1 MIATEDFVYIHMP
14 KTGGTFVAAV
24 LEELYRTLGE
34 PLVNCDRH
42 GTCSSIPAAHRQKR
56 IIATVRNPLDRYVS
70 QYRFG
75 WWRIHPERYC
85 GEQEMRRMFPHYPEL
100 SFAEFVDLADC
111 KFMTWPNPHLLGE
124 ARLGWHTEQFV
135 RFFFKNPERLFSQ
148 IDASYLERARF
159 HSDMYPVHFLHTE
172 NLNAELHQWLVDL
185 GKDPAA
191 VAWVLQAPRVL
202 PPEGGRSTADAWR
215 AYYSPQLRQLILRRE
230 RLIYQIFPE
239 FAVE

>member
-1 MIATEDFVYIHMP
+1 VIITEDFVYIHMP

-24 LEELYRTLGE
+24 LEELYRALGE

-42 GTCSSIPAAHRQKR
+42 GTCSNIPARHRQKR
-56 IIATVRNPLDRYVS
+56 IVATVRNPLDRYVS

-100 SFAEFVDLADC
+100 SFAEFVELADC
-111 KFMTWPNPHLLGE
+111 KFMTWSNPHLLGE

-135 RFFFKNPERLFSQ
+135 RFFFKNSECLFSR
-148 IDASYLERARF
+148 IDASYLEDASFR
-159 HSDMYPVHFLHTE
+159 SDMYSVHFLHTE

-191 VAWVLQAPRVL
+191 LAWVLQAPKVL
-202 PPEGGRSTADAWR
+202 PPEGGRSTDDAWH
-215 AYYSPQLRQLILRRE
+215 AYYSPQLRQQILRRE